1 MEKRKARFSRGN
13 VLIVA
18 GLNDRH
24 GKFLR
29 EMLEE
34 LHKQRQRGEGK
45 EQFMLEL
52 AKVLSRS

>member
-1 MEKRKARFSRGN
+1 MEKRKVRFSRVN

-24 GKFLR
+24 GKFLC

-34 LHKQRQRGEGK
+34 LHKQR
-45 EQFMLEL
+45 
-52 AKVLSRS
+52 